1 MKIKILV
8 VMILAVTACNTTEPP
23 TEEKWQISG
32 PVLFVSNKSGT
43 MQLYS
48 MNLEGTDVKQLTD
61 DPNFPITDA
70 KWSPNGKMIVLIG
83 PSSTEN
89 KYGPDIYIVNA
100 DGTNKRKITGDAL
113 DGVHY
118 GSGLNPNW
126 SNDSK
131 SLVFSRLM
139 YPEAIGNTDIYTINI
154 DGTNEKRIT
163 STISISEMLPSYS
176 CDNQNILAMSIHWN
190 TVDSTGNSIQH
201 FTTAIFD
208 LDGNIM
214 SEFGIAGEG
223 WYVPIWSHDCSKI
236 IFTLSNKDFKEAI
249 YCMNYDGTDLTRISF
264 DNYKFYH
271 AVIWTIENKIIY
283 NSTDSNYYNKI
294 FIINSD
300 GSGIKDITPFEAEIV
315 EVTSVKSN

>member
-1 MKIKILV
+1 MKIIFLT
-8 VMILAVTACNTTEPP
+8 IIIFSIISCNTTEPLIE
-23 TEEKWQISG
+23 TEWQISG

-70 KWSPNGKMIVLIG
+70 KWSPNGQMIALTG
-83 PSSTEN
+83 PSITEN
-89 KYGPDIYIVNA
+89 KYGPDIYIVNE

-163 STISISEMLPSYS
+163 STYNISEMWPSYS
-176 CDNQNILAMSIHWN
+176 CDDQNILAMSIHWN

-223 WYVPIWSHDCSKI
+223 WYVPIWSYDCSKI
-236 IFTLSNKDFKEAI
+236 LFTLSNKYYMKSI
-249 YCMNYDGTDLTRISF
+249 YSMNYDGTDLTRITF

-271 AVIWTIENKIIY
+271 AIIWTKENKIIY
-283 NSTDSNYYNKI
+283 NTANKYYSNKI

-300 GSGIKDITPFEAEIV
+300 GSGIQDITPFEAEIV
-315 EVTSVKSN
+315 EATSVKLN

>member
-1 MKIKILV
+1 MKIIFLT
-8 VMILAVTACNTTEPP
+8 IITFSIISCNTTEPLIE
-23 TEEKWQISG
+23 TEWQISG

-70 KWSPNGKMIVLIG
+70 KWSPNGQMIVLTS
-83 PSSTEN
+83 PSTTEI
-89 KYGPDIYIVNA
+89 KYGADIYIVNA

-113 DGVHY
+113 SGVHY
-118 GSGLNPNW
+118 GSGEKPNW
-126 SNDSK
+126 SNDTK

-163 STISISEMLPSYS
+163 STISISEMWPSYS
-176 CDNQNILAMSIHWN
+176 CDDKNILAMSIHWN

-223 WYVPIWSHDCSKI
+223 WYVPIWSYDCSKI
-236 IFTLSNKDFKEAI
+236 LFTLSNNLYMKNI
-249 YCMNYDGTDLTRISF
+249 YSMNYDGTNLVRISF

-271 AVIWTIENKIIY
+271 GVVWTKENKIIY
-283 NSTDSNYYNKI
+283 NTANKYYYNKI

-315 EVTSVKSN
+315 EATSVKLN